1 MLYTVIPRSAKYKA
15 KNFIDTFVYR
25 FGDQVGAWS
34 YSGLG
39 ALGLGAAAI
48 SLLAVP
54 LAAIWLVIGM
64 WLGRKQ
70 HEMATKPIAPG
81 MNPDRG

>member
-34 YSGLG
+34 YSGLSS
-39 ALGLGAAAI
+39 LGLGAAAI
-48 SLLAVP
+48 SLVAVP
-54 LAAIWLVIGM
+54 LAAIWMVIGL

-70 HEMATKPIAPG
+70 KEIATTPRVPE
-81 MNPDRG
+81 MNPG

>member
-1 MLYTVIPRSAKYKA
+1 MLYTVIPREAKYKA

-34 YSGLG
+34 YAALG

-48 SLLAVP
+48 SMVAAP
-54 LAAIWLVIGM
+54 LAAAWLGVGL
-64 WLGRKQ
+64 WLGRRQKELDSP
-70 HEMATKPIAPG
+70 H
-81 MNPDRG
+81 